1 MFLVRVHVE
10 FDLLRVF
17 LGFLHPLDV
26 LLLGFERT
34 MESNI
39 AIDLRIS
46 QRVLLHLSFEHRVK
60 LA

>member
-1 MFLVRVHVE
+1 MRVHVE
-10 FDLLRVF
+10 FDLLRVL

-26 LLLGFERT
+26 ILLCFERT

-39 AIDLRIS
+39 TIDLRIS
-46 QRVLLHLSFEHRVK
+46 QRVLLHLSFEHRIK